1 MKISNPKISVIVPV
15 YNAEKYLHRCV
26 DSILVQTFKDFEL
39 LLIDDGSK
47 DRSGE
52 ICDEYA
58 RKYERVRVWHKEN
71 GGVSSARNVG
81 LDNARGKWVTFVD
94 SDDWVC
100 DDWLYT
106 FVDNLEET
114 DAVVTGFN
122 FVTSDKIRPFKMEC
136 QSENPARVADY
147 LNKERN
153 YGFLWCKCF
162 NRSLIEKNILR
173 FDEKMRFL
181 EDEEF
186 VCRYWAKSKKIKV
199 VNHVTYNY
207 VFPNYDDKYGMT
219 DCFDAYFSLL
229 TTAIGFVN
237 YKHSASLD
245 RYALCSHRCLL
256 HSYQKHHY
264 REALTRLKSIASIKH
279 KVNLIPRMR
288 YIHRY
293 NYWLWHLFL
302 TLYTLKN
309 K

>member
-1 MKISNPKISVIVPV
+1 MKISNPKISVIAPV

-26 DSILVQTFKDFEL
+26 DSILAQTFKNFEL

-47 DRSGE
+47 DWSGA
-52 ICDEYA
+52 ICDEYVQ
-58 RKYERVRVWHKEN
+58 KDERVKVWHKEN

-81 LDNARGKWVTFVD
+81 LDKARGEWVTFVD

-100 DDWLYT
+100 EDWLST

-114 DAVVTGFN
+114 DAVVSEFN
-122 FVTSDKIRPFKMEC
+122 FVTSDKIRPFKMDC
-136 QSENPARVADY
+136 QSEAPAHVADY

-162 NRSLIEKNILR
+162 NRSLIEKNKLR
-173 FDEKMRFL
+173 FDEKMSFL
-181 EDEEF
+181 EDEDF
-186 VCRYWAKSKKIKV
+186 VCRYWAKSKKVKV

-207 VFPNYDDKYGMT
+207 VFPNYDDKYGMK

-245 RYALCSHRCLL
+245 RYAICCHRCLL
-256 HSYQKHHY
+256 HSYQKHNY

-279 KVNLIPRMR
+279 KANLVPRMR
-288 YIHRY
+288 FITRN
-293 NYWLWHLFL
+293 NYWFWHLFL
-302 TLYTLKN
+302 TLYTLK
-309 K
+309 KK